1 MSRHIDGDTFEAH
14 CGGGGDNRQITL
26 RLFGIDT
33 PETGAR
39 AKCDIEMQRGE
50 SASAFLSAWMPVGSF
65 VQVLKVDQDKYGRWV
80 GLARYR
86 DSDVSAELSWRGYAR
101 PWSYRT
107 PKPNW
112 CD

>member
-1 MSRHIDGDTFEAH
+1 MTPAERHHVA
-14 CGGGGDNRQITL
+14 L

-33 PETGAR
+33 PEVGER
-39 AKCDIEMQRGE
+39 AKCDLERARGE
-50 SASAFLSAWMPVGSF
+50 SASAFLRWWMPAGAF
-65 VQVLKVDQDKYGRWV
+65 VEVIKVDVDRYGRWV
-80 GLARYR
+80 GLARYKE
-86 DSDVSAELSWRGYAR
+86 SDVSAELSWRGYAR